1 MDDRYKEALKHLNSN
16 EIFKKIFKEIYNKY
30 KIYGKIAGSFTIE
43 GKTPEEIKLLQ
54 PFDIRVL
61 QGGKAQIKSSQ
72 VEELFINR
80 FGTIDFEKLM
90 KEFLKVELKTTKE
103 IKEEKNKRKIEFYEE
118 ILEKSKEGLGKK
130 WFRDM
135 ISGQKYGYGTFIR
148 SYEKCERKG
157 TEELKEKVLSIIN
170 CINKLP
176 YLNNE
181 FINISIFSATYT
193 KDPHFFD
200 GDNLGGKLLIQG
212 IAYVLNIE
220 TPQRVEEIAECFYK
234 VGLLKDEISNTT
246 VISSIIG
253 YKDGKEVKATR
264 EFYEWNEPMHI
275 SLANLTKIDNF
286 KCKNRCVYI
295 FENPAVFHEIQKR
308 TLNIKPSIICT
319 SGQLNLS
326 SYVLIDKLKDEVDTI
341 YYAGDFDPE
350 GIQIA
355 YKLKMRYGDKLIFL
369 GYNVEQYNL
378 IKSNRYLDDKRISKL
393 HGIDHIDLNPLINE
407 IEKHRVAAYQELLI
421 ERYMQEFAVLQ

>member
-1 MDDRYKEALKHLNSN
+1 MNDRYKEALTHLNSN
-16 EIFKKIFKEIYNKY
+16 EIFKKIFKEIYKKY
-30 KIYGKIAGSFTIE
+30 KIYGRIAGSFTIE

-80 FGTIDFEKLM
+80 FGKIDFEKLM

-103 IKEEKNKRKIEFYEE
+103 LKEEKNKRKIQFFEDV
-118 ILEKSKEGLGKK
+118 LQKSKDGLGKK
-130 WFRDM
+130 WFTDM
-135 ISGQKYGYGTFIR
+135 ISGQKYGYGIFTR
-148 SYEKCERKG
+148 AYEKSQQKG
-157 TEELKEKVLSIIN
+157 TEELKEKLLLIIN
-170 CINKLP
+170 CINNLP

-181 FINISIFSATYT
+181 FTNISIFAATYT

-200 GDNLGGKLLIQG
+200 GDNLGGKLLIHG

-220 TPQRVEEIAECFYK
+220 TPQRVEEMAECFYK

-253 YKDGKEVKATR
+253 YKGGKEVKVTR

-275 SLANLTKIDNF
+275 SLANLTKIDKF
-286 KCKNRCVYI
+286 KCKNNCVYI

-308 TLNIKPSIICT
+308 TLNTKPSIICT

-326 SYVLIDKLKDEVDTI
+326 SYILIDKLKDEVQTI

-355 YKLKMRYGDKLIFL
+355 YKLKMRYGDKLILL

-393 HGIDHIDLNPLINE
+393 DGIDHIELNPLINE
-407 IEKHRVAAYQELLI
+407 IKKHRVAAYQELLI
-421 ERYMQEFAVLQ
+421 EMYMKEFEILK